1 MAGRITAGQL
11 IKILQ
16 ELKEDSPVVLWLNKE
31 QYAFVQ
37 AVYTLHHAKGNPT
50 DVVALSC
57 DDEPLP
63 TISGNGIVASAVYI
77 AQKGLQ
83 DK

>member
-16 ELKEDSPVVLWLNKE
+16 ELKDDTPVVLGLNVEK
-31 QYAFVQ
+31 YAFVH
-37 AVYTLHHAKGNPT
+37 AVYTLHHAKGTPM
-50 DVVALSC
+50 DVIALSC

-63 TISGNGIVASAVYI
+63 TITENGIVASAVYI
-77 AQKGLQ
+77 AQKGLH